1 MQAAPYQ
8 SCSQSQ
14 YFKDFGCFFLGRGNT
29 NLGQLLTLLC
39 ISKKYWIFVGKKANL
54 GLPQCGLS

>member
-14 YFKDFGCFFLGRGNT
+14 YFKDFGCFFWGGGIQIWGSCLRYYAYRKNIGF
-29 NLGQLLTLLC
+29 LWA
-39 ISKKYWIFVGKKANL
+39 KKQIWDCLNVF
-54 GLPQCGLS
+54 